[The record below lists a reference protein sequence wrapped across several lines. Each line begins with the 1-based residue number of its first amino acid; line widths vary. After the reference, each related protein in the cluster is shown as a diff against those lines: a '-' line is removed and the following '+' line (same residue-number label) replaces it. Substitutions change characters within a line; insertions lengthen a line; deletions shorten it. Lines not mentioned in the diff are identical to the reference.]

1 MSLRVRLTLIVV
13 LVAALS
19 LIAASVLVRNYIARS
34 LNATLDQR
42 ADTIL
47 AAPLQINVPGN
58 VPGNFPANAPPSG
71 TRPVADS
78 GLFVQAR
85 DGDGA
90 VVRELFDN
98 SNDASLSKPQ
108 LDDVRIDTT
117 ASVVRR
123 FETPSVAGS
132 NPANYRVSV
141 ETKATATGTI
151 TLLVAIPTSDRDS
164 TLSRLVRI
172 EAVATLAGL
181 FIATMG
187 SLVLVGA
194 GLRPLRR
201 IEDAAAV
208 IAEGDLSH
216 RVQDDDGP
224 TETVRLGRALN
235 SMMAQ
240 IEHAFAAKEAS
251 QQQLR
256 QFVADASHELR
267 TPLTSIRGHAELTR
281 RGMSED
287 DLARASWRIEQE
299 AERMAR
305 LVDDLLLLA
314 RFDVEPPLELT
325 DVRVDELVRD
335 VVSDAAA
342 ADPRRNFGVDVL
354 PVTVRA
360 DSARLSQVLVNL
372 VTNARV
378 HTNAQTPIT
387 VRVTRDDT
395 TALVEVIDLGPG
407 LTEDVAAHVFDRFYR
422 ADPARARR
430 SGGAG
435 LGLAIVQSIV
445 IAHGGTVGVHSTPGH
460 GATFWLRLPLA
471 SV

>member
-19 LIAASVLVRNYIARS
+19 LIVASVLVRNYIAHS
-34 LNATLDQR
+34 LNATLDER
-42 ADTIL
+42 VNAIL
-47 AAPLQINVPGN
+47 EAPLQANP
-58 VPGNFPANAPPSG
+58 PANFTSVAPPSG

-78 GLFVQAR
+78 GLFVQTR
-85 DGDGA
+85 DSDGN
-90 VVRELFDN
+90 VLREVFDN
-98 SNDASLSKPQ
+98 SNDTSLSKPL
-108 LDDVRIDTT
+108 LDDARIDTT
-117 ASVVRR
+117 SSVVRR
-123 FETPSVAGS
+123 FETPSVSGS
-132 NPANYRVSV
+132 NPSNYRVSV
-141 ETKATATGTI
+141 ATKTAPTGTI
-151 TLLVAIPTSDRDS
+151 TMLVAIPTSDRDS

-181 FIATMG
+181 LIATMG
-187 SLVLVGA
+187 SMVLVGA

-208 IAEGDLSH
+208 IADGDLSH

-235 SMMAQ
+235 SMMGQ
-240 IEHAFAAKEAS
+240 IEQAFAAKEAS

-281 RGMSED
+281 RGVSDD

-342 ADPRRNFGVDVL
+342 ADPRRDFGVNVS
-354 PVTVRA
+354 PMTVRA
-360 DSARLSQVLVNL
+360 DSARLAQVLVNL

-387 VRVTRDDT
+387 VHATRDGT
-395 TALVEVIDLGPG
+395 SALIEVIDIGPG
-407 LTEDVAAHVFDRFYR
+407 LTADVAAHVFDRFYR

-430 SGGAG
+430 TGGAG
-435 LGLAIVQSIV
+435 LGLAIVHSIV
-445 IAHGGTVGVHSTPGH
+445 TAHGGTVGVNSTPGH

-471 SV
+471 AV

>member
-1 MSLRVRLTLIVV
+1 MSLRVRLTAIVV

-19 LIAASVLVRNYIARS
+19 LIATSVLVRNYIARS

-58 VPGNFPANAPPSG
+58 FPSNGPPSG
-71 TRPVADS
+71 ARPVADS

-98 SNDASLSKPQ
+98 SNDSSLSKPQ

-117 ASVVRR
+117 SSVVRR

-141 ETKATATGTI
+141 ETKTTATGTT

-181 FIATMG
+181 LIATMG
-187 SLVLVGA
+187 SLILVGA

-224 TETVRLGRALN
+224 TETIRLGRALN

-281 RGMSED
+281 RGLNED
-287 DLARASWRIEQE
+287 DLARASWRPTRRRPV
-299 AERMAR
+299 AAR
-305 LVDDLLLLA
+305 
-314 RFDVEPPLELT
+314 PL
-325 DVRVDELVRD
+325 RRR
-335 VVSDAAA
+335 AAA
-342 ADPRRNFGVDVL
+342 R
-354 PVTVRA
+354 T
-360 DSARLSQVLVNL
+360 
-372 VTNARV
+372 
-378 HTNAQTPIT
+378 H
-387 VRVTRDDT
+387 
-395 TALVEVIDLGPG
+395 
-407 LTEDVAAHVFDRFYR
+407 
-422 ADPARARR
+422 
-430 SGGAG
+430 
-435 LGLAIVQSIV
+435 
-445 IAHGGTVGVHSTPGH
+445 
-460 GATFWLRLPLA
+460 
-471 SV
+471 